1 MDNFKKSYRLELV
14 NGLALEINPT
24 VSGMSNSGRSGNTL
38 VIENTYNKA
47 RILSNKIKLI
57 HFQLASFIKKQN
69 Y

>member
-47 RILSNKIKLI
+47 RILSNKIKRY
-57 HFQLASFIKKQN
+57 QIKSN
-69 Y
+69 LDFNMI

>member
-47 RILSNKIKLI
+47 RILSNKKSSALLGSRTQ
-57 HFQLASFIKKQN
+57 HLVV
-69 Y
+69 